1 MTCTSAFPS
10 LNTGCATKNCRM
22 RFSLIFVVVLFMLI
36 LSMDGVDA
44 KKGKK
49 KGRSKAK
56 KKGGAEN
63 VVVATDTSGE
73 EAGFP
78 LGRNDLYSYRYQQK
92 IRQKVL
98 VPFVA
103 LCTRRSFMR
112 RRLISIVESG
122 DGRREETVGA

>member
-1 MTCTSAFPS
+1 
-10 LNTGCATKNCRM
+10 
-22 RFSLIFVVVLFMLI
+22 MLI

-122 DGRREETVGA
+122 DGRGEETIGA